1 MWHFI
6 QCLFTKT
13 ILEIFL
19 FSIYLLNMTEDI
31 FKILFYHVSSIY
43 SWDTSK
49 GGEKQKDQNVK
60 GKVTQLRYAYPKV
73 VC

>member
-49 GGEKQKDQNVK
+49 GGEKQKD
-60 GKVTQLRYAYPKV
+60 
-73 VC
+73 